1 MTEKSTHFG
10 YRSVSEAEKSGLV
23 GQVFHSVAS
32 RYDLMNDLMS
42 LGAHRAWKTFAANL
56 SGIRPGQQ
64 VLDVAGGSGDMTAR
78 FVRRLHGKGQVV
90 LSDINPSML
99 AVGRNRLLDQG
110 ITTRVDYCLADAE
123 KLPFVSNHFD
133 CVSIS
138 FGLRNVTRIQEA
150 LNSMYRVLKPGG
162 RLLILEFSRPGAA
175 ILRQIYDRYSFS
187 VLPRL
192 GKFVARD
199 ENSYQYLVES
209 IRKHPSQEPL
219 RQMCIKSGFERV
231 RYHNLS
237 GGIVA
242 LHIGYKL
249 RCSPQV

>member
-1 MTEKSTHFG
+1 MSENTTHFG
-10 YRSVSEAEKSGLV
+10 FRTVAEAEKSNLV
-23 GQVFHSVAS
+23 GRVFDSVAG

-42 LGAHRAWKTFAANL
+42 FGVHRAWKAYAIKL
-56 SGIRPGQQ
+56 SGVRAGHQ
-64 VLDVAGGSGDMTAR
+64 VLDVAGGSGDMSAR
-78 FVRRLHGKGQVV
+78 FVRRLQGKGRVV

-99 AVGRNRLLDQG
+99 VVGRNRLLDQG
-110 ITTRVDYCLADAE
+110 ISTLVDYCLADAE
-123 KLPFVSNHFD
+123 KLPFSSNRFD

-162 RLLILEFSRPGAA
+162 RLLILEFSRPGTAV
-175 ILRQIYDRYSFS
+175 LRKIYDRYSFT
-187 VLPRL
+187 VLPQL
-192 GKFVARD
+192 GKYVARD
-199 ENSYQYLVES
+199 EASYQYLVES
-209 IRKHPSQEPL
+209 IRKHPPQQQL
-219 RQMCIKSGFERV
+219 KQLCIKAGFERV

-249 RCSPQV
+249 R

>member
-1 MTEKSTHFG
+1 MSENTTHFG
-10 YRSVSEAEKSGLV
+10 YRTVSEAEKSGLV
-23 GQVFHSVAS
+23 GQVFHSVAG

-42 LGAHRAWKTFAANL
+42 LGAHRAWKAYAVNL
-56 SGIRPGQQ
+56 SGVRAGQQ

-78 FVRRLHGKGQVV
+78 FVRRLRGKGQVV

-110 ITTRVDYCLADAE
+110 ITSMVDYCLADAE
-123 KLPFVSNHFD
+123 KLPFSSNRFD

-138 FGLRNVTRIQEA
+138 FGLRNVTRVQEA
-150 LNSMYRVLKPGG
+150 LYSMYRVVKPGG
-162 RLLILEFSRPGAA
+162 RLLILEFSRPSTAL
-175 ILRQIYDRYSFS
+175 LRQVYDRYSFT

-192 GKFVARD
+192 GKYIADD
-199 ENSYQYLVES
+199 EASYQYLVES
-209 IRKHPSQEPL
+209 IRKHPPQEQL
-219 RQMCIKSGFERV
+219 KKMCSKAGFEKV
-231 RYHNLS
+231 RYYNLS

-249 RCSPQV
+249 R

>member
-1 MTEKSTHFG
+1 MAENNTHFG
-10 YRSVSEAEKSGLV
+10 YRTVSEQEKAGLV

-42 LGAHRAWKTFAANL
+42 LGMHRAWKAYAIKL
-56 SGIRPGQQ
+56 SGVRPGQHI
-64 VLDVAGGSGDMTAR
+64 LDVAGGSGDMTAR
-78 FVRRLHGKGQVV
+78 FVHRLQGQGQVV

-99 AVGRNRLLDQG
+99 AVGRDRLLDQG
-110 ITTRVDYCLADAE
+110 ITSMVDYCLADAE
-123 KLPFVSNHFD
+123 KLPFASRRFD

-150 LNSMYRVLKPGG
+150 LDSMYRVLKPGG
-162 RLLILEFSRPGAA
+162 RLLVLEFSRPGTAT
-175 ILRQIYDRYSFS
+175 LRQIYDRYSFT

-192 GKFVARD
+192 GKYVAKD
-199 ENSYQYLVES
+199 EASYQYLVES
-209 IRKHPSQEPL
+209 IRKHPPQEQL
-219 RQMCIKSGFERV
+219 KQMCINSGFERV

-242 LHIGYKL
+242 LHLGYKL
-249 RCSPQV
+249 R